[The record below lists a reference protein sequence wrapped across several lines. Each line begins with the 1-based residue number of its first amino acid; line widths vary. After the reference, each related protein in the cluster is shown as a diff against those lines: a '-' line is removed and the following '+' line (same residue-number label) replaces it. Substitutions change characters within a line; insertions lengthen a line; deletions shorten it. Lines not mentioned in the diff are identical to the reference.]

1 MHFTRALLIRRA
13 VVMPR
18 AVVALRALLMRRV
31 FVVLRAFVITVCVC
45 CVSPLH
51 AQTLEPVRYT
61 VSFPAP
67 LTHYVEVEATY
78 PTDGQPSIDLMMP
91 VWTPGSYLVRE
102 YSRNVEA
109 LTATGSNREPLRV
122 EKTRKNRWRV
132 QTKGARSID
141 VHYRVYAHELSV
153 RTNWVDDEYALLN
166 GAPTFITPLAMLN
179 RPHEVRVVLP
189 GAWSRSVSPM
199 PAGAAPNSFRAADYD
214 TLVDS
219 PIVCGNP
226 AIYDFTVAGK
236 PHYLVDIAERG
247 VWDGK
252 RAVQDL
258 ATIVQKTTDFWGF
271 VPYDSYYF
279 FNIIGG
285 NGGGLEHKSSTVLNP
300 KRESTGT
307 REDYLAWLSTASHE
321 FFHAWNVKRLHP
333 IELGPF
339 DYENEVYTRS
349 LWFVEGVTDYYA
361 DLQIRRAEIS
371 TIDEYL
377 AALSAEIAR
386 LQTTPG
392 RFIQPAE
399 QASYDAWIKYYRPD
413 ENSINTSI
421 SYYTKGLVIGF
432 LLDAKIRHLTNG
444 ARSLDELMRS
454 MYQRFSGP
462 YGFTPDDL
470 RTAAVEIVGAA
481 HGPELRRWF
490 EKTLETTDELD
501 YAEAL
506 DWYGLQF
513 TAAPGPPRTS
523 LGIRTEVEN
532 QRTIVTEL
540 RRGSPAAEAGMMLD
554 DQIIAINDVPVSQ
567 GELVAALA
575 KIGAGNKARITIARR
590 GIARA
595 LDVTLAADPAQAWS
609 VAVRSNST
617 AAQTQHRDRWLNRQ
631 LW

>member
-1 MHFTRALLIRRA
+1 MH
-13 VVMPR
+13 VPR
-18 AVVALRALLMRRV
+18 ARVV
-31 FVVLRAFVITVCVC
+31 FRAFVIATCFWC
-45 CVSPLH
+45 APSLH
-51 AQTLEPVRYT
+51 AQTLEPIRYV

-67 LTHYVEVEATY
+67 LTHYLEVEATY

-132 QTKGARSID
+132 QTRGARAVA
-141 VHYRVYAHELSV
+141 VHYRVYAHEMSV

-166 GAPTFITPLAMLN
+166 GAPTFITLVTALN
-179 RPHEVRVVLP
+179 RPHEVRIVLP
-189 GAWSRSVSPM
+189 AAWSRSVSAM
-199 PAGAAPNSFRAADYD
+199 PAGSSPDSFRAADYD

-219 PIVCGNP
+219 PIVLGNP
-226 AIYDFTVAGK
+226 VIYDFTVAGK
-236 PHYLVDIAERG
+236 PHYLVDVGERD

-271 VPYDSYYF
+271 VPYDTYYF

-307 REDYLAWLSTASHE
+307 REDYLGWLSTASHE

-361 DLQIRRAEIS
+361 DLQIRRAGIS
-371 TIDEYL
+371 TTGEYL
-377 AALSAEIAR
+377 AAVSAEVAR

-462 YGFTPDDL
+462 RGFTPDDL
-470 RTAAVEIVGAA
+470 RTAAVEIVGGS

-506 DWYGLQF
+506 EWYGLQF
-513 TAAPGPPRTS
+513 AAAPGPPKPS
-523 LGIRTEVEN
+523 LGIRTEIDN
-532 QRTIVTEL
+532 QRTIVTEI
-540 RRGSPAAEAGMMLD
+540 RRGSPAAEAGIMLD
-554 DQIIAINDVPVSQ
+554 DQLAP
-567 GELVAALA
+567 ALL

-609 VAVRSNST
+609 LAVRANST
-617 AAQTQHRDRWLNRQ
+617 AAQTGHRDRWLN
-631 LW
+631 

>member
-1 MHFTRALLIRRA
+1 MHFRFRA
-13 VVMPR
+13 VLI
-18 AVVALRALLMRRV
+18 AACLWS
-31 FVVLRAFVITVCVC
+31 
-45 CVSPLH
+45 VSPLH

-61 VSFPAP
+61 LSFPAP

-78 PTDGQPSIDLMMP
+78 PTDGQSSIDLMMP

-109 LTATGSNREPLRV
+109 LTATGSNQAPLLV

-132 QTKGARSID
+132 QTNGARTVG
-141 VHYRVYAHELSV
+141 VHYRVYAHEMSV

-166 GAPTFITPLAMLN
+166 GAPTFITLLTTLN
-179 RPHEVRVVLP
+179 RPHEVRLVLP
-189 GAWSRSVSPM
+189 AAWSRSVSAM
-199 PAGAAPNSFRAADYD
+199 PVAGSPNSFRAADYD

-236 PHYLVDIAERG
+236 PHYLVDVAERG

-252 RAVQDL
+252 RAVHDL
-258 ATIVQKTTDFWGF
+258 ATIVQQTTDFWGA

-285 NGGGLEHKSSTVLNP
+285 TGGGIEHKASTVLNP
-300 KRESTGT
+300 KRDSTGT

-321 FFHAWNVKRLHP
+321 FFHAWNVKRLRP

-361 DLQIRRAEIS
+361 DLQIRRAGIS
-371 TIDEYL
+371 TTDEYL

-392 RFIQPAE
+392 RFMQPAE

-413 ENSINTSI
+413 ENSINTSV

-432 LLDAKIRHLTNG
+432 VLDARIRHLTNG
-444 ARSLDELMRS
+444 ARSLDEFMRLMYR
-454 MYQRFSGP
+454 RFSGSK
-462 YGFTPDDL
+462 GFTSEDL
-470 RTAAVEIVGAA
+470 RTTAVEVVGGSN
-481 HGPELRRWF
+481 GPELRRWF

-506 DWYGLQF
+506 EWYGLQF
-513 TAAPGPPRTS
+513 NAPPEPPRPS

-540 RRGSPAAEAGMMLD
+540 RRGSPAAEAGMMVD
-554 DQIIAINDVPVSQ
+554 DQIIAIDDVPVSQ
-567 GELVAALA
+567 AQMGAALA
-575 KIGAGNKARITIARR
+575 RIGAGHKARIMIARR

-595 LDVTLAADPAQAWS
+595 LDVTLAADSAQAWS
-609 VAVRSNST
+609 LAVRSNST
-617 AAQTQHRDRWLNRQ
+617 AAQAQHRDRWLVGR
-631 LW
+631 